1 MVQYGRCQQE
11 PEETHCSTRLRPLQR
26 WYGILAIYDEEDVNS
41 FALSD
46 VSEEESL
53 FIASQ
58 AEQMLPSHFFVPP
71 SLDK

>member
-1 MVQYGRCQQE
+1 MLL
-11 PEETHCSTRLRPLQR
+11 HNF
-26 WYGILAIYDEEDVNS
+26 IS

-53 FIASQ
+53 F
-58 AEQMLPSHFFVPP
+58 MLPSHFFVPP

>member
-1 MVQYGRCQQE
+1 MLL
-11 PEETHCSTRLRPLQR
+11 HNF
-26 WYGILAIYDEEDVNS
+26 IS

-46 VSEEESL
+46 VSEEENL